1 MHPEERRECESYVSV
16 LLLTNIPTSQVA
28 QVAEGGDALKKDT
41 CQGTQASCG
50 SDAGLGTP
58 VTAQS
63 GGASAP

>member
-1 MHPEERRECESYVSV
+1 MSV
-16 LLLTNIPTSQVA
+16 LLLTNIPPSQVAQVA
-28 QVAEGGDALKKDT
+28 QVAEGGDVLKKDT

-50 SDAGLGTP
+50 SGAGLGTP